1 MATTNKHISSFEYL
15 GSKIDELGRTEADV
29 KSRVNKARQVFA
41 SLNKIW
47 NSRPF
52 YFQTKLRLFISNV
65 VEQKLGS

>member
-41 SLNKIW
+41 SLNKSGIPDL
-47 NSRPF
+47 SIFKR
-52 YFQTKLRLFISNV
+52 S
-65 VEQKLGS
+65 